1 MVVWTGTA
9 GTRSNWRNMQ
19 RTVVRKQ
26 RQRVGHRGASWP
38 PADAASA
45 DASNRTRHHH
55 HTGVTIMAPHFLLD
69 YVHSFF
75 FWAASAQCQQDRAM
89 PRTCRATT
97 ATGSLVFFFYFF
109 LRRADCDVLPGRRR
123 RADWRTRLT
132 SAPSRGAPK
141 RPRPFASLP
150 KKSNESEKK
159 PRPPPQKNNQIFDY
173 RVNFEQIFFS
183 YQTLNGKTK

>member
-75 FWAASAQCQQDRAM
+75 FGRLRHNVNRIAPCHVRAEQQQQ
-89 PRTCRATT
+89 
-97 ATGSLVFFFYFF
+97 LVRWFFFYFF
-109 LRRADCDVLPGRRR
+109 FAESGLRRAHRSTAAGGLEDAPHL
-123 RADWRTRLT
+123 
-132 SAPSRGAPK
+132 SAQQRS
-141 RPRPFASLP
+141 
-150 KKSNESEKK
+150 SET
-159 PRPPPQKNNQIFDY
+159 PAAIR
-173 RVNFEQIFFS
+173 FS
-183 YQTLNGKTK
+183 SKEIQ

>member
-97 ATGSLVFFFYFF
+97 ATGSLVFFLFF
-109 LRRADCDVLPGRRR
+109 FCGERTATCSPVDGGGRTGGRASPQRPAEELRNA
-123 RADWRTRLT
+123 
-132 SAPSRGAPK
+132 RGH
-141 RPRPFASLP
+141 SLLFQRNPMNP
-150 KKSNESEKK
+150 KKSPALHPKK
-159 PRPPPQKNNQIFDY
+159 TIK
-173 RVNFEQIFFS
+173 FS
-183 YQTLNGKTK
+183 ITE

>member
-75 FWAASAQCQQDRAM
+75 FLGGFGTMS
-89 PRTCRATT
+89 
-97 ATGSLVFFFYFF
+97 TGSRHATYVPSNNSNWFVGFFSSFF
-109 LRRADCDVLPGRRR
+109 LRRADCDVLTGRRR